1 MRAMPSPWD
10 LHSHSTASD
19 GTLAPAAL
27 VRRAAEHGVRVL
39 ALTDHDTTDGLPEAA
54 AAAAAAGV
62 ELVPGVELS
71 TVWEGVEV
79 HVVGLWIEPD
89 HPALQEG
96 LAAQRERRG
105 ARARAMGE
113 RLARAGIPGAYEG
126 ARALARGEVVNR
138 SHFARYLVAAGR
150 GRDLADAF
158 DRYLRQGRPGYA
170 PPEWVG
176 LAEGVGWIR
185 AAGGTAVLAHPGR
198 YRLSAGRL
206 RRLAAAF
213 REAGGAAVEVVCGSH
228 TPAQVQAAAGLA
240 RRHGLAASVGSDFHA
255 PGNPWRELGRL
266 APLPADLTPVW
277 AARAPRARE
286 GVA

>member
-1 MRAMPSPWD
+1 MPSAID
-10 LHSHSTASD
+10 LHAHSTASD
-19 GTLAPAAL
+19 GTLSPAEL
-27 VRRAAEHGVRVL
+27 VRRAAAQGVRLL
-39 ALTDHDTTDGLPEAA
+39 ALTDHDTTDGLAEAA
-54 AAAAAAGV
+54 EAAAAAGV

-71 TVWEGVEV
+71 TLWEGVEV
-79 HVVGLWIEPD
+79 HVVGLWIDPAC
-89 HPALQEG
+89 PALRAG

-126 ARALARGEVVNR
+126 ARALAGGGVVNR
-138 SHFARYLVAAGR
+138 SHFARYLAAAGR
-150 GRDLADAF
+150 GRDPGDAF
-158 DRYLRQGRPGYA
+158 ERYLRQGRPGYA

-185 AAGGTAVLAHPGR
+185 AAGGTAALAHPGR
-198 YRLSAGRL
+198 YRLPAGRL

-213 REAGGAAVEVVCGSH
+213 REAGGEAVEVVCGGH
-228 TPAQVQAAAGLA
+228 TPAEVQVAAGLA

-266 APLPADLTPVW
+266 DPLPGGCVPVW
-277 AARAPRARE
+277 EARAGGSPAE
-286 GVA
+286 AWA